1 MGLWLAPPK
10 DATLALAVDGS
21 WNWNM
26 RAVPFASFFLFAV
39 AFCSASRGGDVVDV
53 TICQLLVNPS
63 AYDHKLI
70 KVSGRVSFAFE
81 EFTLTSTECPAQRGR
96 IWLDYGGTLKA
107 RAIPEG
113 WGPRREKALMVEGIT
128 TTLVEDSTFAEFDSS
143 LHEQPGASL
152 NATLVGRYFAGKPG
166 ANGKKDH
173 RGFGM
178 WGMFSLLVI
187 QQVLPSGGN

>member
-1 MGLWLAPPK
+1 
-10 DATLALAVDGS
+10 
-21 WNWNM
+21 M
-26 RAVPFASFFLFAV
+26 RAVALIPFLLSAL
-39 AFCSASRGGDVVDV
+39 AFCSVSRSEDLLDV
-53 TICQLLVNPS
+53 TICKLLANPS

-96 IWLDYGGTLKA
+96 IWLEYGGTLKS

-113 WGPRREKALMVEGIT
+113 REPRREKALTVEGIT
-128 TTLVEDSTFAEFDSS
+128 TTLVEDSTFANFDSS
-143 LHEQPGASL
+143 LHEPPGASV

-166 ANGKKDH
+166 ANGNKEW

-178 WGMFSLLVI
+178 WGMFSLLII
-187 QQVLPSGGN
+187 QQVLPSGTN